1 VSSLNTENITLHAY
15 LQEGCEEW
23 ELELLELGKLQECGW
38 VLIVAVRADPEEKVN
53 ETQYKIFQKEGWLT
67 ALGRRV
73 SGWVMACVT
82 CNW

>member
-38 VLIVAVRADPEEKVN
+38 VLIVAV
-53 ETQYKIFQKEGWLT
+53 
-67 ALGRRV
+67 
-73 SGWVMACVT
+73 
-82 CNW
+82 